1 MVRKTAGAGMAFNV
15 TYRRGVALVI
25 AAGMVWS
32 LNGLALRLVGP
43 AGTWQVLFYRSL
55 GMVPVLFLLLGAT
68 SDGRRIAAIRASG
81 WPGLIGGLGLVFA
94 FAGAIFSMQTTTIAN
109 AVFLFAAAPLIT
121 AVMAWLLLGETA
133 RAATWVAIAI
143 AVVGIFVMVREGLQ
157 LGAGS
162 GNLAALASAAG
173 FAAFTVT
180 LRWGRLNDM
189 IPAVLIGA
197 CLSII
202 VAALVIGVR
211 GESFA
216 LPQRAIVI
224 AMLMGAA
231 LIGGGMMLYITGSR
245 SVPAAEI
252 GLLSM
257 VEVVL
262 APVWVWLFLDETT
275 SAGTLAGGAIL
286 LLALAMNA
294 LSGMRRA

>member
-1 MVRKTAGAGMAFNV
+1 MAFNV

-32 LNGLALRLVGP
+32 LIGLALRLVGP

-121 AVMAWLLLGETA
+121 AVMARLLLGETA

-202 VAALVIGVR
+202 VAALVIGIR

>member
-1 MVRKTAGAGMAFNV
+1 MAFNV

-25 AAGMVWS
+25 AAGLVWS

-68 SDGRRIAAIRASG
+68 SDRSRIAAIRAAG

-133 RAATWVAIAI
+133 RAATWVAIVI

-157 LGAGS
+157 LGAGV

-189 IPAVLIGA
+189 IPAVMIGA

-202 VAALVIGVR
+202 GAALVIGVR

-231 LIGGGMMLYITGSR
+231 LIGGGMKLYITGSR

-286 LLALAMNA
+286 LFALAINA

>member
-1 MVRKTAGAGMAFNV
+1 MAFNV

>member
-25 AAGMVWS
+25 AAGLVWS

-68 SDGRRIAAIRASG
+68 SDRSRIAAIRAAG

-133 RAATWVAIAI
+133 RAATWVAIVI

-157 LGAGS
+157 LGAGV

-189 IPAVLIGA
+189 IPAVMIGA

-202 VAALVIGVR
+202 GAALVIGVR

-231 LIGGGMMLYITGSR
+231 LIGGGMKLYITGSR